1 MEVRAKPQYCRGRD
15 SMGSLLSE
23 LATVEADGDGGGGGG
38 GLGANQQCGSSRSKR
53 QTNHSKETAVDWW
66 VSWGFA
72 VVVTRTF
79 LNWYRCADY
88 TAYAFNTWPVACQPC
103 QTPQVYYMQ
112 QSRLDRRR
120 NTTVTVYE
128 RRRVVPAKC
137 GWRIRDPAA
146 LLDRVIVLKKPDPD
160 L

>member
-66 VSWGFA
+66 VGTLQIMRQRHPPSGPYFHKSPSKAWKTMHASYG
-72 VVVTRTF
+72 
-79 LNWYRCADY
+79 
-88 TAYAFNTWPVACQPC
+88 
-103 QTPQVYYMQ
+103 
-112 QSRLDRRR
+112 
-120 NTTVTVYE
+120 
-128 RRRVVPAKC
+128 
-137 GWRIRDPAA
+137 
-146 LLDRVIVLKKPDPD
+146 PD
-160 L
+160 LSARSTLLGWKKYIEEGPSTCHRGLVCLKMPDKFW

>member
-1 MEVRAKPQYCRGRD
+1 MDGVSVVGVR
-15 SMGSLLSE
+15 
-23 LATVEADGDGGGGGG
+23 GGGDAR
-38 GLGANQQCGSSRSKR
+38 GAVAA
-53 QTNHSKETAVDWW
+53 EMEMPM
-66 VSWGFA
+66 
-72 VVVTRTF
+72 RTF

-88 TAYAFNTWPVACQPC
+88 TAYVFNTRPLACQPC
-103 QTPQVYYMQ
+103 QMPQVYYMR